1 MIKVKFDLLQM
12 YFEDN
17 DITVYAISKVT
28 GISAQSL
35 NNFKARS
42 FTGGERVTNR
52 ITGLHV
58 QKIAEALAKN
68 PGKVFNDLIY
78 LENEVML
85 SLEELKENAKN
96 WRMNGDSPEDV
107 TTSIYPI
114 IEEQWENKVIQ
125 SFLKAYMKEF
135 IKDEWRL

>member
-1 MIKVKFDLLQM
+1 M

>member
-1 MIKVKFDLLQM
+1 
-12 YFEDN
+12 
-17 DITVYAISKVT
+17 
-28 GISAQSL
+28 
-35 NNFKARS
+35 
-42 FTGGERVTNR
+42 
-52 ITGLHV
+52 
-58 QKIAEALAKN
+58 ALAKN

>member
-28 GISAQSL
+28 GISAQAL

-85 SLEELKENAKN
+85 SLEELKENTKN

>member
-1 MIKVKFDLLQM
+1 
-12 YFEDN
+12 
-17 DITVYAISKVT
+17 
-28 GISAQSL
+28 AQAL

-42 FTGGERVTNR
+42 FTGAERVTNR

-85 SLEELKENAKN
+85 SLEELKENAKI

-114 IEEQWENKVIQ
+114 
-125 SFLKAYMKEF
+125 
-135 IKDEWRL
+135 

>member
-1 MIKVKFDLLQM
+1 M

-28 GISAQSL
+28 GISAQAL

-96 WRMNGDSPEDV
+96 WRMNGDSQKTLLPLYIPLLKN
-107 TTSIYPI
+107 SGKI
-114 IEEQWENKVIQ
+114 K
-125 SFLKAYMKEF
+125 SFNPF
-135 IKDEWRL
+135 

>member
-1 MIKVKFDLLQM
+1 
-12 YFEDN
+12 
-17 DITVYAISKVT
+17 VYAISKVT
-28 GISAQSL
+28 GISAQAL

>member
-1 MIKVKFDLLQM
+1 
-12 YFEDN
+12 
-17 DITVYAISKVT
+17 TVYAISKVT
-28 GISAQSL
+28 GISAQAL

>member
-1 MIKVKFDLLQM
+1 
-12 YFEDN
+12 
-17 DITVYAISKVT
+17 VT
-28 GISAQSL
+28 GISAQAL